1 MSSIILRNISKKYHI
16 RYKKSL
22 SIRDSIIG
30 LFRPPYKRDEL
41 WALGDINLNVKKG
54 EALGVIGKNG
64 CGKTTLLKILCGIIR
79 PTRGSMRIEGTI
91 SGVLEL
97 CAGFQDNLTG
107 RENIYLNGL
116 FLGLSRKE
124 IQKKLDA
131 VIDFADIGNFIDTAV
146 RTYSAGM
153 YMRLGFAIAMC
164 LPEPDILLVDEVI
177 AMGDKAFQDKCLYKM
192 KEFKES
198 GKTIVLVSHDTNLI
212 KRFCDR
218 AILVDQGAVIADGPA
233 EQIIQK
239 YSSLQAGIFVL
250 DGQRMQKDNAPV

>member
-1 MSSIILRNISKKYHI
+1 MLLITLNNISKKYLV
-16 RYKKSL
+16 RYKKTL
-22 SIRDSIIG
+22 SIRDSVIG
-30 LFRPPYKRDEL
+30 LFRPACKRNDF
-41 WALGDINLNVKKG
+41 WALKDINLEVKKG

-64 CGKTTLLKILCGIIR
+64 CGKTTLLKILCGIIK
-79 PTRGSMRIEGTI
+79 PTRGAKKINGKI
-91 SGVLEL
+91 SGLLEL
-97 CAGFQDNLTG
+97 CSGFQDNLSG
-107 RENIYLNGL
+107 RENICINGL
-116 FLGLSRKE
+116 FLGLSRNE
-124 IQKKLDA
+124 IRKKLDM
-131 VIDFADIGNFIDTAV
+131 VIDFSDIGNFIDAAV

-153 YMRLGFAIAMC
+153 YLRLGFAIAMC

-177 AMGDKAFQDKCLYKM
+177 AMGDKAFQDKCLHKM

-218 AILVDQGAVIADGPA
+218 AILVDQGAIIADGPA